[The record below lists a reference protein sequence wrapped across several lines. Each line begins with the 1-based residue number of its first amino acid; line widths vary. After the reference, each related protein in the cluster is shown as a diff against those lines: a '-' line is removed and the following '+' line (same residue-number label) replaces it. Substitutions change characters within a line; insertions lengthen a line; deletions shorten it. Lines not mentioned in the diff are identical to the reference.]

1 MSDKASRE
9 LTPADVK
16 LLEPDVL
23 GALALVLHGR
33 DERPDGRPAPLP
45 SPAGWRGLGRRRR
58 S

>member
-9 LTPADVK
+9 LTPADLK

-33 DERPDGRPAPLP
+33 DERPSPRPAP
-45 SPAGWRGLGRRRR
+45 SAPAGWRGLGRRRR
-58 S
+58 G

>member
-33 DERPDGRPAPLP
+33 DERPSPRPAP
-45 SPAGWRGLGRRRR
+45 SPPASWRGPGRRR
-58 S
+58 